1 PGPLG
6 LALPLIVAN
15 SESNDNTPP
24 DDVTTLAEVPPV
36 VGRGEETAKK
46 SISDQK
52 LNPLVQHVYI
62 QSGGDGKKGLVVQ
75 QDPKAGEFVPLNT
88 DVTLIVSLGV
98 TPGPSQDD
106 SVIDREILQDVKE
119 LQEAQTVT
127 QNQLKQTVTQD
138 QLKEA
143 TATILAAIKDKE
155 TPSTV
160 SGTGSSVTGR
170 K

>member
-1 PGPLG
+1 MPLDNTNLFLSLAILGQNSEVEQSKKFAASVGAALIPGPLG

-119 LQEAQTVT
+119 LQEA
-127 QNQLKQTVTQD
+127 
-138 QLKEA
+138 
-143 TATILAAIKDKE
+143 
-155 TPSTV
+155 
-160 SGTGSSVTGR
+160 
-170 K
+170 